1 LIKEDEI
8 STQIIG
14 CAMEVH
20 RTLGAPSLLESVYEA
35 ALVWELRPRELLVER
50 QMYVSIVYKGQTMV
64 DPLRLDILVDKLVI
78 IEVKATSTY
87 NSIFEAQVLLYLHFM
102 NLKRGL
108 VINFGEKYVKGG
120 VHRIAN
126 HLK

>member
-1 LIKEDEI
+1 MIKEDEI

>member
-1 LIKEDEI
+1 
-8 STQIIG
+8 
-14 CAMEVH
+14 
-20 RTLGAPSLLESVYEA
+20 
-35 ALVWELRPRELLVER
+35 
-50 QMYVSIVYKGQTMV
+50 MYVSIVYKGQTMV